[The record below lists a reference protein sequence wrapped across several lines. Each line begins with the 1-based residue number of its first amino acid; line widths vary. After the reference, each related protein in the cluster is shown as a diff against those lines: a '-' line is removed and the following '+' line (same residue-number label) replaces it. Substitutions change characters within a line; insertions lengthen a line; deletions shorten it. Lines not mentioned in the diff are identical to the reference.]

1 MNVVHLAIPLRPAA
15 DRAMPACVTALCAG
29 LTHLDLR
36 HNSLLHLPDMSQLKL
51 LQRLELFGS
60 PATNVAAALQGCRAL
75 RRLGLGTRHF
85 ARCRLQDASAYDDVE
100 ACMWQDGWLRSVRSE
115 LPWVPEVGA
124 TYAARYS

>member
-1 MNVVHLAIPLRPAA
+1 MAACLTLCKPRPLH
-15 DRAMPACVTALCAG
+15 AG

-36 HNSLLHLPDMSQLKL
+36 HNSLLRLPAMGQLNQL
-51 LQRLELFGS
+51 LELQLFGS

-85 ARCRLQDASAYDDVE
+85 ACRRLTMDGGVQAACLAYEDAE
-100 ACMWQDGWLRSVRSE
+100 ACSWQDEWLRGVRRE

-124 TYAARYS
+124 THSAHYG